1 MVELDKNNAEGYYFL
16 GLVQNDTCQAQEAVE
31 NFKIALTLNP
41 MPAKYYAQMAR
52 AYETLGSLEDAM
64 LYIKEAIEIA
74 PDEINY
80 KKQAKN
86 IAQKMNDKDKADFYN
101 SQIVRMEKFLKQRN

>member
-1 MVELDKNNAEGYYFL
+1 MGF
-16 GLVQNDTCQAQEAVE
+16 VQNDTCQAQEAVE

-41 MPAKYYAQMAR
+41 MPAKYYAQMSR

-64 LYIKEAIEIA
+64 LYIKEAIEI
-74 PDEINY
+74 DTGEINY

-86 IAQKMNDKDKADFYN
+86 LAQKMNDKEKTDFYG
-101 SQIVRMEKFLKQRN
+101 SQIVRMEQVLKQRG